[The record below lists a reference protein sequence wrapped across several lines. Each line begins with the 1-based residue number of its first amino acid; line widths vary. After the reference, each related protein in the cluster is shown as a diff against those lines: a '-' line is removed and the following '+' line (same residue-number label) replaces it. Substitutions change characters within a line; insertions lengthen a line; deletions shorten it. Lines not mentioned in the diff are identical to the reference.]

1 MTGLEVNHT
10 VPAAALWQ
18 SPWLR
23 PLNDLHA
30 IDDLLTQVNRTW
42 SLGRIR
48 ARVRRVVQETPD
60 TRTFVLRPNRNWHGF
75 RAGQHVPVE
84 VEIGAV
90 RHQRTYSLS
99 SPPAE
104 GRLVAI
110 TVKRQP
116 AGKVSTWLHDH
127 LRAGDVLTLGAPV
140 GEFVLPR
147 NAPQRLLMLSAG
159 SGITPLMSM
168 LRELRASGYAGDAA
182 FVHACRSPE
191 HAIFGAELE
200 RLAATWPRLN
210 LHLHYSRDARRL
222 DVGTLTALVPDHAE
236 RHTLLCGPQGFMATF
251 QDHWRARGIEDRL
264 QLEHFGVPAAPLAA
278 NGDAAM
284 TVRWARSQRS
294 FTASG
299 AAPLLVEAERAGL
312 TPRYGCRIGICR
324 TCQCVKLSGTVENL
338 RTGKVSSEPGESVQL
353 CISRARSDL
362 VLDV

>member
-1 MTGLEVNHT
+1 MTGFEVNHA
-10 VPAAALWQ
+10 VPAAALWR

-30 IDDLLTQVNRTW
+30 IDDLLAQVNRTW

-48 ARVRRVVQETPD
+48 ARVRRVAQETPD
-60 TRTFVLRPNRNWHGF
+60 TRTFVLRPNRNWPGF

-90 RHQRTYSLS
+90 RHQRIYSLS
-99 SPPAE
+99 SSPAD

-116 AGKVSTWLHDH
+116 GGKVSNWLHDH
-127 LRAGDVLTLGAPV
+127 LQVGDVLTLGAAA

-147 NAPQRLLMLSAG
+147 HAPERLLMLSAG

-168 LRELRASGYAGDAA
+168 LRELRANGYAGDVV

-191 HAIFGAELE
+191 HAIFGAELR
-200 RLAATWPRLN
+200 RLVATWPHLRLY
-210 LHLHYSRDARRL
+210 LHYSRDGGRL
-222 DVGTLTALVPDHAE
+222 DVGTLSALVPDHAE
-236 RHTLLCGPQGFMATF
+236 RRTFLCGPQGLMAAF
-251 QDHWRARGIEDRL
+251 QDHWRARGMEDRL
-264 QLEHFGVPAAPLAA
+264 QLEHFGIAAPRLTAD
-278 NGDAAM
+278 GEAAM

>member
-1 MTGLEVNHT
+1 MTGLEVNHAA
-10 VPAAALWQ
+10 PAAPLWR
-18 SPWLR
+18 SPWLH

-30 IDDLLTQVNRTW
+30 IDDLLAQVNLTW
-42 SLGRIR
+42 AVGRIR

-60 TRTFVLRPNRNWHGF
+60 TRTFVLRPNRKWQGF
-75 RAGQHVPVE
+75 RAGQHVLVE
-84 VEIGAV
+84 VEIDGV

-99 SPPAE
+99 SPPVD

-116 AGKVSTWLHDH
+116 GGKVSSWLYAH
-127 LRAGDVLTLGAPV
+127 LCAGDVLTLGAPA

-159 SGITPLMSM
+159 SGITPVMSM
-168 LRELRASGYAGDAA
+168 LRELRISACVHDVA

-191 HAIFGAELE
+191 HAIFGSELE
-200 RLAATWPRLN
+200 RLAATWPALR
-210 LHLHYSRDARRL
+210 LHLHYSRDGGRL
-222 DVGTLTALVPDHAE
+222 DVATLTALVPDHAE
-236 RHTLLCGPQGFMATF
+236 RHTFLCGPQGFMATF
-251 QDHWRARGIEDRL
+251 RDHWRAQGIEDRL

-278 NGDAAM
+278 NGDPAM
-284 TVRWARSQRS
+284 TVRWARSERS
-294 FTASG
+294 FTATG

-312 TPRYGCRIGICR
+312 SPRYGCRIGICR
-324 TCQCVKLSGTVENL
+324 TCQCAKLSGTVENL
-338 RTGKVSSEPGESVQL
+338 RTGRVSSEPGESVQL

>member
-1 MTGLEVNHT
+1 MTGLEANT
-10 VPAAALWQ
+10 PGALWQ
-18 SPWLR
+18 SRWLR

-30 IDDLLTQVNRTW
+30 IDDLLAQVNPTW

-48 ARVRRVVQETPD
+48 ARVRAVVQETPD
-60 TRTFVLRPNRNWHGF
+60 TRTFILRPNRNWPGF

-99 SPPAE
+99 SPPGD
-104 GRLVAI
+104 GRRVAI

-116 AGKVSTWLHDH
+116 DGKVSNWLHDH
-127 LRAGDVLTLGAPV
+127 LRAGHVLTLGAPA
-140 GEFVLPR
+140 GDFVLPR
-147 NAPQRLLMLSAG
+147 IAAARLLMLSAG

-168 LRELRASGYAGDAA
+168 LRELRAGGYAGDVA

-191 HAIFGAELE
+191 HAIFGAELA
-200 RLAATWPRLN
+200 RLAATWPRLH
-210 LHLHYSRDARRL
+210 LHLHYSRDGGRL
-222 DVGTLTALVPDHAE
+222 EVGKLTALVPDHAE
-236 RHTLLCGPQGFMATF
+236 RRTLLCGPQGFMATF
-251 QDHWRARGIEDRL
+251 QDHWRARGIENSL
-264 QLEHFGVPAAPLAA
+264 QLEHFGVATVPLAA
-278 NGDAAM
+278 AHDPAV

-294 FTASG
+294 FTARG
-299 AAPLLVEAERAGL
+299 TAPLLVEAERAGL

-324 TCQCVKLSGTVENL
+324 TCQCVKLSGMVENL